1 MGAVNPPTEVW
12 GGPASRQW
20 DTGRVNLPDPFRPST
35 WPARDLVTASIGM
48 DPDFILRAYAR
59 GLFPMPMGHGAI
71 GWFSP
76 VRRGIL
82 PLDGLRVSRS
92 LRKTAKRYSITVD
105 TAFDEVVDRCGDPDR
120 AHGWIDDSIRLNYG
134 ELHRGG
140 HAHSIEARDADGHLV
155 GGLYGIN
162 IGGLFAGESMF
173 HDPERGRD
181 ASKAALI
188 ALVGLLTRDGVEGRL
203 LDVQWRTD
211 HLATLGV
218 IEVPRDDYL
227 ARLKVALTLPE
238 PEWPPAPTP
247 VIRGRVSD

>member
-1 MGAVNPPTEVW
+1 
-12 GGPASRQW
+12 
-20 DTGRVNLPDPFRPST
+20 
-35 WPARDLVTASIGM
+35 
-48 DPDFILRAYAR
+48 
-59 GLFPMPMGHGAI
+59 
-71 GWFSP
+71 
-76 VRRGIL
+76 
-82 PLDGLRVSRS
+82 
-92 LRKTAKRYSITVD
+92 
-105 TAFDEVVDRCGDPDR
+105 
-120 AHGWIDDSIRLNYG
+120 
-134 ELHRGG
+134 
-140 HAHSIEARDADGHLV
+140 
-155 GGLYGIN
+155 
-162 IGGLFAGESMF
+162 MF